1 MLVGPAADIEH
12 KVIVVRDAECVYA
25 GRGMRTCS
33 PRLVAVLAVTL
44 ACTPHAATSPP
55 EPQVVEVAVVSD
67 EVHDEPAAPADEPV
81 RESPDEDAADAGP
94 EPVQALAEAGSSRVP
109 VVRVSPVT
117 VGPKHSPEVIR
128 RVICRADFSRCRG
141 ESGAPVSLRFTIGA
155 GGVVRSAEAR
165 GVDGQISA
173 EPAHMC
179 LVEVL
184 RGLKF
189 PTDMAGLIVSYPL
202 R

>member
-1 MLVGPAADIEH
+1 
-12 KVIVVRDAECVYA
+12 VRDAECVYA
-25 GRGMRTCS
+25 GRWMRTGS
-33 PRLVAVLAVTL
+33 PRLGAVLAVTL
-44 ACTPHAATSPP
+44 ACRPHATTSPP
-55 EPQVVEVAVVSD
+55 EPRGVEVAVVSD
-67 EVHDEPAAPADEPV
+67 EVHDEPAAPAEEPV
-81 RESPDEDAADAGP
+81 RESPDEDATDVRP
-94 EPVQALAEAGSSRVP
+94 EPVQVDAVAGSSRVP

-128 RVICRADFSRCRG
+128 RVIRRADFSRCRG
-141 ESGAPVSLRFTIGA
+141 ESAAPASLHFTIGA
-155 GGVVRSAEAR
+155 GGEVRSAEAR

-173 EPAHMC
+173 EPAHVC